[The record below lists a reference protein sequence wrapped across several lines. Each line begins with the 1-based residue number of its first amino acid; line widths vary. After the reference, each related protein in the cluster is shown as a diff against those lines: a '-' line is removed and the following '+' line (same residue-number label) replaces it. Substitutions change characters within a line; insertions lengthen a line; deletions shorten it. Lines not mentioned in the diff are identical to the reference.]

1 MIEDKHGNILL
12 DNEDILKSW
21 EEYIKDLYRDKNR
34 DRKTIK
40 FERHLTGEIILK
52 NAVRIAMKS
61 MKGGKAV
68 GIDQMNAR
76 IIEQ

>member
-34 DRKTIK
+34 DRETIK